1 MINNALTKRLTLSQ
15 NFGLRRRQSGPLT
28 LNRII
33 ITRERE
39 MEVKRRRV
47 PLRFN
52 LLTSCSVAAR
62 ESAIREPP
70 ERDDDDPAV
79 ILNSGG
85 ASAAAMMSSG
95 VFGLIIAVHHFHH
108 CQFGHKLFFRTATCN

>member
-1 MINNALTKRLTLSQ
+1 MK
-15 NFGLRRRQSGPLT
+15 
-28 LNRII
+28 
-33 ITRERE
+33 
-39 MEVKRRRV
+39 VKRRRV

-52 LLTSCSVAAR
+52 LLTSCSVAARER

-85 ASAAAMMSSG
+85 ASAATMMSSG

-108 CQFGHKLFFRTATCN
+108 CQIGHKLLFFRTATCN